1 MATKNKDGVVLD
13 EELNRAAQFLPFD
26 ALKGLSEELR
36 KREERH
42 TRVEKVELS
51 EEETADL
58 NDKLC
63 LLTGGDRVE
72 ITFYY
77 KGHYLTIEGDVVKM
91 VPQMHYLTIGQTNI
105 PFDDIRS
112 IKIL

>member
-51 EEETADL
+51 EEEAADL

-63 LLTGGDRVE
+63 LLTGGDRAK

-77 KGHYLTIEGDVVKM
+77 KGHYLTLEGDVFKI
-91 VPQMHYLTIGQTNI
+91 VPQMHYLTIGQTRI

>member
-36 KREERH
+36 KREE
-42 TRVEKVELS
+42 KVELS

-63 LLTGGDRVE
+63 LLTGGDRAE

-91 VPQMHYLTIGQTNI
+91 VSQMHYLTIGQTKI

>member
-36 KREERH
+36 KREERR

-63 LLTGGDRVE
+63 LLTGGDRAE

-77 KGHYLTIEGDVVKM
+77 KGHYLTIEGDVAKM